1 MTVCF
6 DKTRPTYDNGIIVF
20 SEKTM
25 PSLVTPEALSSQLTS
40 PDWVLLDVRASLTD
54 PDEGRRAY
62 EVSHLPGA
70 RFVDFDQVVCGHPT
84 ETSGRHPLPKTADFL
99 AALKQL
105 GISRNSR
112 LVLYDDGTLSFAAR
126 LWFQLALVGLPSQVL
141 DGGFSYW
148 KKQGLP
154 LTDAVPQWQ
163 PTDMTASPT
172 KERVWTTDE
181 ILKLVEQPDPR
192 FTLIDARPRERYLGH
207 VVTLDPVAG
216 HIPGTLS
223 LPGGDLFGAD
233 GRLLSFQDLR
243 AYFEKRLGDRLAG
256 SVILSC
262 GSGVRACTVKLAMEQ
277 AGLTSE
283 GVYVDS
289 FSGWIRDPRR
299 PVTCEEFL

>member
-1 MTVCF
+1 
-6 DKTRPTYDNGIIVF
+6 
-20 SEKTM
+20 M

-283 GVYVDS
+283 GVYIDS

>member
-1 MTVCF
+1 
-6 DKTRPTYDNGIIVF
+6 
-20 SEKTM
+20 M
-25 PSLVTPEALSSQLTS
+25 PSLITPEVLSSQLTS
-40 PDWVLLDVRASLTD
+40 PDLVLLDVRASLTD
-54 PDEGRRAY
+54 PDAGRRAY

-70 RFVDFDQVVCGHPT
+70 RFVDFDRIVCGHAT
-84 ETSGRHPLPKTADFL
+84 ETSGRHPLPQTHDFL

-105 GISRNSR
+105 GISRKSR

-126 LWFQLALVGLPSQVL
+126 LWFQLALIGMPSQVL

-163 PTDMTASPT
+163 PTDMTAGTTS
-172 KERVWTTDE
+172 ERVWTTDE
-181 ILKLVEQPDPR
+181 IVKWVEQPDPR

-216 HIPGTLS
+216 HIPGALS
-223 LPGGDLFGAD
+223 LPGSDLFGAD
-233 GRLLSFQDLR
+233 GRLLAPEELR
-243 AYFEKRLGDRLAG
+243 AYFEKRLGQRLAG

-262 GSGVRACTVKLAMEQ
+262 GSGVRACTVKLAMET
-277 AGLTSE
+277 AGLASA

-299 PVTCEEFL
+299 PVTCEESL

>member
-1 MTVCF
+1 MQ
-6 DKTRPTYDNGIIVF
+6 
-20 SEKTM
+20 
-25 PSLVTPEALSSQLTS
+25 SLVTPEALSFLLAS
-40 PDWVLLDVRASLTD
+40 PDLVLLDVRASLTD
-54 PDEGRRAY
+54 PDAGRRAY

-84 ETSGRHPLPKTADFL
+84 ETSGRHPLPQTADFL

-105 GISRNSR
+105 GISRKSR
-112 LVLYDDGTLSFAAR
+112 LVLYDGGTLSFAAR

-148 KKQGLP
+148 KKQELC

-163 PTDMTASPT
+163 STDVSSGTA

-181 ILKLVEQPDPR
+181 IQQLTEHPDPR
-192 FTLIDARPRERYLGH
+192 FTLIDSRPRERYLGQ

-216 HIPGTLS
+216 HIPGALS
-223 LPGGDLFGAD
+223 LPGNDLFGTD
-233 GRLLSFQDLR
+233 GRLLAPKDLR

-256 SVILSC
+256 CVILSC
-262 GSGVRACTVKLAMEQ
+262 GSGVRACTVKLAMDQ
-277 AGLTSE
+277 AGLTPA

-299 PVTCEEFL
+299 PVTCDESL

>member
-1 MTVCF
+1 
-6 DKTRPTYDNGIIVF
+6 
-20 SEKTM
+20 M

-40 PDWVLLDVRASLTD
+40 PDWVLLDIRASLTD

-163 PTDMTASPT
+163 PTDMTAGPT

-181 ILKLVEQPDPR
+181 ILKLVKQPDPR

-277 AGLTSE
+277 AGLTSA

>member
-54 PDEGRRAY
+54 PDAGRRAY

-70 RFVDFDQVVCGHPT
+70 RFIDFDQVVCGHPT

-105 GISRNSR
+105 GISRKSR
-112 LVLYDDGTLSFAAR
+112 LVLYDSGTLSFAAR

-163 PTDMTASPT
+163 PTDMTAGPT

-181 ILKLVEQPDPR
+181 ILKLVKQPDPR

-233 GRLLSFQDLR
+233 GRLLSSQDLR

-256 SVILSC
+256 SVLRSC

-299 PVTCEEFL
+299 PVTCKEFL